1 MALLDRHSFEAT
13 SNSEE
18 QTLRLGARLGAML
31 PARCVVALHGEM
43 GAGKTAFA
51 RGLGEGWGASQPLRS
66 PSFTL
71 IQKHSRPQDDAV
83 LYHVDLQRIE
93 SASDLAG
100 IGLRDLIE
108 EEDAIVLIEWPDRAA
123 ALLPPDALH
132 IRIRSISETKRQFL
146 FSAKNDEAWT
156 VLVAFRKAAFGV

>member
-18 QTLRLGARLGAML
+18 QTLRLGARLGSML
-31 PARCVVALHGEM
+31 PSHCVVALQGEM

-51 RGLGEGWGASQPLRS
+51 RGLGEGWGTSQPLRS

-93 SASDLAG
+93 SASDLAS
-100 IGLRDLIE
+100 IGLRDLLE
-108 EEDAIVLIEWPDRAA
+108 EEEVIVLIEWPERAE
-123 ALLPPDALH
+123 ALLPPNALH
-132 IRIRSISETKRQFL
+132 IRIRSISETKRQFM
-146 FSAKNDEAWT
+146 FSAKNDQAWK
-156 VLVAFRKAAFGV
+156 VLITFRKAAFGV